1 MCDLP
6 RTFVNMLY
14 DLINLFFPT
23 YCLACPAV
31 LATSEQWLCTA
42 CVAELPQTNYHLALD
57 NPAAQKFYGRVPT
70 KYVIAWGRYRK
81 GNAVQKLVHQL
92 KYKNK
97 PAIAEA
103 IGKYYGLILSKMQW
117 ARSFDWI
124 VPVPLHAHKL
134 RQRGYNQSD
143 YFARGL
149 SASLAIPWNS
159 QCLQRSKAT
168 DTQIQKGRVARL
180 HNLAHAFS
188 VTDQQAVQGKHILLV
203 DDVIT
208 TGATLEACALS
219 LLAVDISSI
228 SMAAIG
234 VAE

>member
-1 MCDLP
+1 
-6 RTFVNMLY
+6 MLY
-14 DLINLFFPT
+14 DLVSLFFPA
-23 YCLACPAV
+23 YCLSCSVV
-31 LATSEQWLCTA
+31 LVTSEQWLCTA
-42 CVAELPQTNYHLALD
+42 CAAELPQTDYHLALD

-70 KYVIAWGRYRK
+70 TYVVAWGRYRK

-97 PAIAEA
+97 PAIGEA
-103 IGKYYGLILSKMQW
+103 LGKRYGLILSKMQW
-117 ARSFDWI
+117 SRSFDWI
-124 VPVPLHAHKL
+124 VPVPLHARKL

-149 SASLAIPWNS
+149 SASLAIPWHS
-159 QCLQRSKAT
+159 QCLKRSKET
-168 DTQIQKGRVARL
+168 DTQIQKGRIARL
-180 HNLAHAFS
+180 HNLAHAFD
-188 VTDQQAVQGKHILLV
+188 VTDSSIVQGKHILLV

-219 LLAVDISSI
+219 LLAVSASKI